1 LSTFLF
7 CFGGLALL
15 ASWRLNALL
24 TIHDLRFTIHSTMGL
39 LESIRKWID
48 GEQTEDLLEVAD
60 EHAKPRRVW
69 EEFLVKIARE
79 VEAVMQREM
88 FTPPGGLTY
97 IPREYVVYLSAE
109 DDKDWQ
115 GDKRRGLEQGL
126 FHVLSERARELS
138 GATQLAAK
146 SFAVELRVDGTLEK
160 GQFRVQ
166 AVWDETE
173 TGHTQVNARVGAS
186 KSGSSSAAGSAV
198 DFSDTIRERADGSQG
213 DTESGEESEKG
224 EQTVVRPRI
233 KTLYS
238 VEIWKD
244 GVRESV
250 EPITK
255 SEITIGR
262 GSRSITVDL
271 PLKGDPEISR
281 VHATLTRDDNGRYWL
296 ISKGRNPT
304 LVAGRELP
312 REERTEVL
320 PDQKIA
326 ICNFIIRI
334 QPR

>member
-1 LSTFLF
+1 
-7 CFGGLALL
+7 
-15 ASWRLNALL
+15 
-24 TIHDLRFTIHSTMGL
+24 MGL
-39 LESIRKWID
+39 LDSIRKWID
-48 GEQTEDLLEVAD
+48 GEQGEDLLESAD
-60 EHAKPRRVW
+60 EHSKPRRIW

-138 GATQLAAK
+138 GSNQLAAK

-173 TGHTQVNARVGAS
+173 SGHTQVNARVG
-186 KSGSSSAAGSAV
+186 SATAQAPQINLNE
-198 DFSDTIRERADGSQG
+198 TIREFADGSRG
-213 DTESGEESEKG
+213 DTEPEGESGPS

-233 KTLYS
+233 ITLYS
-238 VEIWKD
+238 IEVWKD

-250 EPITK
+250 VPVTK
-255 SEITIGR
+255 PEISIGR

-271 PLKGDPEISR
+271 PLRGDPEISR
-281 VHATLTRDDNGRYWL
+281 VHATLTRENDGRYYL
-296 ISKGRNPT
+296 LAKGRNPT
-304 LVAGRELP
+304 IVAGRELP
-312 REERTEVL
+312 REERTEVM

-326 ICNFIIRI
+326 ICNFVLRI
-334 QPR
+334 QPK